1 MFCLFVDKC
10 QYQQTNAYSKVPI
23 ETCELCLK
31 LTIKTS
37 ERRQWRRFGVFI
49 GNIERFSIVFSGPPK
64 ALRWKALKQNWI
76 CSTLI
81 TQWASKNHKILKN
94 SYDKVLQD
102 L

>member
-37 ERRQWRRFGVFI
+37 ERRQGRRFGVFI
-49 GNIERFSIVFSGPPK
+49 ANIERVSHVFLSFF
-64 ALRWKALKQNWI
+64 
-76 CSTLI
+76 
-81 TQWASKNHKILKN
+81 
-94 SYDKVLQD
+94 QD
-102 L
+102 LQKLLDEEL